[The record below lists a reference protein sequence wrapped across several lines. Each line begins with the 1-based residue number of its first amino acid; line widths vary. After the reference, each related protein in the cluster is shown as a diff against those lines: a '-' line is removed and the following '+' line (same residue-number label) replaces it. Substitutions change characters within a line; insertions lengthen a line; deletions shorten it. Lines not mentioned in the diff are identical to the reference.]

1 MFYKGIILILFLA
14 VSFSAVKCIPV
25 NPYNCTAFGPVIP
38 ATIATEAYHTTI
50 YNAEWA
56 LESDEVEDQS
66 QSIATNLF
74 EGLQLIGA
82 AGYYSRLLKK
92 MGKDTSVK
100 NYPGFNN
107 RNIPAF
113 FGALLSNV
121 IREICQW
128 LLSYGDAITARSNVN
143 CSNSA
148 EELMLSEFSEIIP
161 VVNDFRFNF
170 QSQFQC
176 RPSSL
181 HEKWIDDNLGT
192 KYGAEINYFRELVE
206 SFG

>member
-1 MFYKGIILILFLA
+1 
-14 VSFSAVKCIPV
+14 
-25 NPYNCTAFGPVIP
+25 
-38 ATIATEAYHTTI
+38 
-50 YNAEWA
+50 
-56 LESDEVEDQS
+56 
-66 QSIATNLF
+66 
-74 EGLQLIGA
+74 
-82 AGYYSRLLKK
+82 